1 MLLVVDAGNTN
12 VVFGVYDGDILVA
25 TWRMATQQNKTA
37 DEIGAFLLELMRR
50 WNIEKEQ
57 IDDIIIASVVP
68 SIMYPL
74 EHCMRKYLEK
84 NVIVVDETMD
94 LGIHIQLDN
103 SKEVGADRLVNAA
116 VAYELYGGPLIIIDF
131 GTATTFCAVDS
142 HGNYLGGAIC
152 PGIKVSVNALYQN
165 AAKLPLIELVQPQE
179 VIGRNTVAAMQ
190 SGVILGYTG
199 QVEYLTRKFKEQ
211 IGEAK
216 VIATGGLARMIA
228 SDTNAIDV
236 VDPQLTLKGLHLL
249 YQKNAAK

>member
-1 MLLVVDAGNTN
+1 MLLVIDAGNTN
-12 VVFGVYDGDILVA
+12 IVFGIYDGEQLIA

-37 DEIGAFLLELMRR
+37 DEIGSFLLELMRQ
-50 WNIEKEQ
+50 WNIAKEQ
-57 IDDIIIASVVP
+57 IEDIIIASVVP
-68 SIMYPL
+68 SIMYSM
-74 EHCMRKYLEK
+74 EHCMRKYLGK
-84 NVIVVDETMD
+84 KAIVVDDTMD
-94 LGIHIQLDN
+94 LGIQIQLDN
-103 SKEVGADRLVNAA
+103 PKEVGADRLVNAA

-131 GTATTFCAVDS
+131 GTATTFCAVDKN
-142 HGNYLGGAIC
+142 GNYLGGAIC

-165 AAKLPLIELVQPQE
+165 AAKLPLIELVKPQE

-228 SDTNAIDV
+228 SDTDAIDI
-236 VDPQLTLKGLHLL
+236 VDPQLTLKGLHML
-249 YQKNAAK
+249 YRKYTAK

>member
-12 VVFGVYDGDILVA
+12 IVFGVYDGEQLTA

-37 DEIGAFLLELMRR
+37 DEIGSFLLELMHR
-50 WNIEKEQ
+50 WDIEKEQ

-74 EHCMRKYLEK
+74 EHCMRKYLGK
-84 NVIVVDETMD
+84 SAIIVDDTMD
-94 LGIHIQLDN
+94 LGIQIQLDN
-103 SKEVGADRLVNAA
+103 PKEVGADRLVNAA
-116 VAYELYGGPLIIIDF
+116 VAYELYGGPLVIIDF
-131 GTATTFCAVDS
+131 GTATTFCAVDA

-211 IGEAK
+211 IGDAK

-228 SDTNAIDV
+228 SDTDAIDV
-236 VDPQLTLKGLHLL
+236 VDPQLTLKGLHML
-249 YQKNAAK
+249 YRKNAVK